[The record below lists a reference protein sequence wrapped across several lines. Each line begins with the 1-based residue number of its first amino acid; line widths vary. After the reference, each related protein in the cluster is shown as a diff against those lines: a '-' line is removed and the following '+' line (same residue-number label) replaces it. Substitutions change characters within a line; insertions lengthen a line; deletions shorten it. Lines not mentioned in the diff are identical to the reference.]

1 MEKEE
6 SWKKI
11 TQKGKKILEGWKK
24 ISKAHNVQI
33 TTFGIPALASF
44 QFKNKNSEY
53 KTLLSQEM
61 LKKGFLAATSIY
73 VCTEHTSQ
81 IIEKYFE
88 ELYKVF
94 KIIGDCEQGKDIN
107 QYLKSP
113 ICKTTF
119 DRLN

>member
-1 MEKEE
+1 
-6 SWKKI
+6 
-11 TQKGKKILEGWKK
+11 
-24 ISKAHNVQI
+24 
-33 TTFGIPALASF
+33 
-44 QFKNKNSEY
+44 
-53 KTLLSQEM
+53 M

-73 VCTEHTSQ
+73 VCVEHTTQ

-94 KIIGDCEQGKDIN
+94 KIIGDCEKGADIN
-107 QYLKSP
+107 QFLKSP

>member
-1 MEKEE
+1 MK
-6 SWKKI
+6 
-11 TQKGKKILEGWKK
+11 GWKK
-24 ISKAHNVQI
+24 LARVHNVEI

-44 QFKNKNSEY
+44 QFKNKNAEY
-53 KTLLSQEM
+53 KTLISQEM

-73 VCTEHTSQ
+73 VCVEHTTQ

-94 KIIGDCEQGKDIN
+94 KIIGDCEKGADIN
-107 QYLKSP
+107 QFLKSP